1 MFKLCKILPLTGPG
15 GDQLLTHSLQLF
27 LLLFIYFVLS
37 ALCRICMCYVLQGYV
52 TIHEKVKVL
61 VQDAQAG
68 RVSSLPPPPCS
79 IGGAVG
85 GGGGGWRAMFCLGIL
100 SGEGGISGK

>member
-1 MFKLCKILPLTGPG
+1 
-15 GDQLLTHSLQLF
+15 
-27 LLLFIYFVLS
+27 
-37 ALCRICMCYVLQGYV
+37 MCYVLQGYV
-52 TIHEKVKVL
+52 IIHEKVKVP

-68 RVSSLPPPPCS
+68 RVDSWPPPPSCS
-79 IGGAVG
+79 VGGAV